1 MVIDSIPPAITNFD
15 SPSLTCLEASA
26 MAVIPERQTLLLVVA
41 GTDIGIPA
49 ALAACLAV
57 ICPSPAWMT

>member
-1 MVIDSIPPAITNFD
+1 
-15 SPSLTCLEASA
+15 